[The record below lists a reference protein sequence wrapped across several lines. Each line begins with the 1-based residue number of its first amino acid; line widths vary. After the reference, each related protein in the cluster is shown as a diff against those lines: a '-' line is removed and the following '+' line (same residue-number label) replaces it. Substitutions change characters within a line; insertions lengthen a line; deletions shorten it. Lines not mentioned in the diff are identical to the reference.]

1 MGYAQWS
8 KTIVSVYECWEDTTT
23 YVAWVH
29 CGKELVGVVREGKV
43 MMCMCVCFYFIL
55 GSQLPCFKSGA
66 ATVQG
71 LKNRFHLNLT
81 EEQLQLL
88 VDNLVESSIHSLST
102 KLYDG
107 FQYLTNGILWACQA
121 ITFLRNCEHVYH
133 KTYKCNCEV
142 RRILWKLKTNGVR
155 GILNYTSKNI
165 TELDCLVQG
174 LTVQLKLKFSR
185 SHTCLMSAFNMF
197 FFYLCHCKT

>member
-1 MGYAQWS
+1 MSPLWERIRSG
-8 KTIVSVYECWEDTTT
+8 KTRKRYGVY
-23 YVAWVH
+23 V
-29 CGKELVGVVREGKV
+29 
-43 MMCMCVCFYFIL
+43 CVYFYFIL

-107 FQYLTNGILWACQA
+107 FQYLTNGIL
-121 ITFLRNCEHVYH
+121 
-133 KTYKCNCEV
+133 
-142 RRILWKLKTNGVR
+142 
-155 GILNYTSKNI
+155 
-165 TELDCLVQG
+165 
-174 LTVQLKLKFSR
+174 
-185 SHTCLMSAFNMF
+185 
-197 FFYLCHCKT
+197 

>member
-1 MGYAQWS
+1 MY
-8 KTIVSVYECWEDTTT
+8 
-23 YVAWVH
+23 
-29 CGKELVGVVREGKV
+29 
-43 MMCMCVCFYFIL
+43 FYFIL
-55 GSQLPCFKSGA
+55 GSQLPCFKSGS

-107 FQYLTNGILWACQA
+107 FQYLTNGILWACRA
-121 ITFLRNCEHVYH
+121 ITFLRNCGHMYH
-133 KTYKCNCEV
+133 KTYVCNCEV
-142 RRILWKLKTNGVR
+142 RRILWKLKTNSVK

-174 LTVQLKLKFSR
+174 FIVQLELKFSR
-185 SHTCLMSAFNMF
+185 SHTCLMSAFNLSFFIHVIVKPKTSVMF
-197 FFYLCHCKT
+197 SGFQNLLSLKAQVGWTLLYKCIVKTSFMITSLCLELFFS

>member
-1 MGYAQWS
+1 MSPLWERIIRSGQTRRSYG
-8 KTIVSVYECWEDTTT
+8 VY
-23 YVAWVH
+23 
-29 CGKELVGVVREGKV
+29 
-43 MMCMCVCFYFIL
+43 FYFIL

-121 ITFLRNCEHVYH
+121 ITFLRNCGHMYH
-133 KTYKCNCEV
+133 KTYVCNCEV
-142 RRILWKLKTNGVR
+142 RIILWKLKTNSVK
-155 GILNYTSKNI
+155 GIKI
-165 TELDCLVQG
+165 THRKTLRSW
-174 LTVQLKLKFSR
+174 TVWFKVS
-185 SHTCLMSAFNMF
+185 
-197 FFYLCHCKT
+197 